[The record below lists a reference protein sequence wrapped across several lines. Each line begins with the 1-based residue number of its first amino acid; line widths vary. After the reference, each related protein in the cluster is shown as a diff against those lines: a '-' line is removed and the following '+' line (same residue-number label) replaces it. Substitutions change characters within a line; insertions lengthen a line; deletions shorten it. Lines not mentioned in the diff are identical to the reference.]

1 MAANAQGAHLK
12 IVDEVCFQNEAVS
25 LCLMINRRAQLMR
38 VIDFRSGATEA
49 KRSFVLAFAR
59 REHVAKVYTLVE
71 RDEAASWAK
80 LGFAKEA
87 NVPSFYK
94 RSDAFILGC
103 MVAADGDERTVA
115 SADGGHLS
123 TGREPPSQSET
134 RLAVAQPLASPPTG
148 MTQAQ
153 ARMERTIV
161 AGKKGLKDLTSKGL
175 PTAKLAFVPEA
186 QARRAASLA
195 LRRGRALTAFE
206 PFGRDV
212 DRRYF
217 CARVRGGFE
226 LYASVES
233 QVCFGN
239 AYLELLQGPRTGAE
253 TMAAAAALKALC
265 DRLLSEG
272 LVSCFSLAPSDD
284 VPLATVFLSNG
295 FRRTGL
301 LPFHLV
307 VGGQRRDA
315 ILWSRKLA
323 NPGDE

>member
-1 MAANAQGAHLK
+1 MAANASGAHQK
-12 IVDEVCFQNEAVS
+12 IVEEVCFQNEAVS

-38 VIDFRSGATEA
+38 VIDFRSGATDA
-49 KRSFVLAFAR
+49 KRSFLLSFAR
-59 REHVAKVYTLVE
+59 REHVVKVFTLVE
-71 RDEAASWAK
+71 RDEAASWVK

-87 NVPSFYK
+87 SIPSFYK

-103 MVAADGDERTVA
+103 LVADENERTVA
-115 SADGGHLS
+115 SGDRAHLPN
-123 TGREPPSQSET
+123 GREPPLQSET
-134 RLAVAQPLASPPTG
+134 RLAVAQPLASSSAG
-148 MTQAQ
+148 MTEAH

-161 AGKKGLKDLTSKGL
+161 AGKKGLKDLTSKAL
-175 PTAKLAFVPEA
+175 PTAKLALVPEA
-186 QARRAASLA
+186 HARRAASLA
-195 LRRGRALTAFE
+195 LRRGHALTAFE

-217 CARVRGGFE
+217 CASVRGGFE
-226 LYASVES
+226 LYASIES

-239 AYLELLQGPRTGAE
+239 AYLELLQGPRTEAE
-253 TMAAAAALKALC
+253 KLATTAALKASC

-284 VPLATVFLSNG
+284 IPLATVFLSNG

-301 LPFHLV
+301 LPLHLA
-307 VGGQRRDA
+307 VGRERRDA